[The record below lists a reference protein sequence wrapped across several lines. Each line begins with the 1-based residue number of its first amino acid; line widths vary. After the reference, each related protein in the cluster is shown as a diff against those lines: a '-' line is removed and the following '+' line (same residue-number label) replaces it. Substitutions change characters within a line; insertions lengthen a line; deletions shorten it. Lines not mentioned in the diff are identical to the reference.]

1 MIDTMKK
8 SESKSRIASGAGV
21 LALGSVVAKM
31 LGALYRIP
39 LTNILGAEGMG
50 MYQLVFSVY
59 ALFMVLAIAGIPT
72 ALSRIVA
79 EKRALGENSKGYF
92 AFCMAVLFTLGFLF
106 SLLMA
111 LISKNLAI
119 WQGNSDTYFGFVV
132 ISPSILLVCIISG
145 FRGYFQGQMYM
156 LPTAISNVVE
166 QVAKLAAGI
175 CLAILLKDR
184 GVVYAVC
191 GALGGVAISEF
202 VACVYMLLVYLI
214 RKDKEK
220 FARIKGDEIKG
231 VVRMALPIAV
241 VAIMMPLANFFD
253 SIIVVNML
261 KVYGLEKGVATA
273 QYGLASGPVNSL
285 VNMPIVA
292 IVSLAVAIV
301 PSVSMSRVGRDADGV
316 MLKSRLCV
324 KLAYLLGIPFAFF
337 FMVFAKNIIVFIYPS
352 LSNANVIVATNVLR
366 IVAFN
371 VISLAVMQIYI
382 SLLQALDKTKYAVL
396 SLGCAIIVKIL
407 LSIFLTREIGIYG
420 FAIASVAMGAVALFM
435 VIVCYYKICG
445 MYLAKNVGANLL
457 LGVIMALSGI
467 GVLALVKND
476 ILALF
481 VGMAVCFVLYVWFAF
496 LFGLVTRDDIEH
508 LPFKSLLY
516 AMHRIIRFWEYKN
529 ETR

>member
-1 MIDTMKK
+1 M
-8 SESKSRIASGAGV
+8 SKGERKVKIVGGAGV
-21 LALGSVVAKM
+21 LVIGSVVAKM

-59 ALFMVLAIAGIPT
+59 ALFMVLSVAGIPT

-92 AFCMAVLFTLGFLF
+92 VFCMLILLLLGTIFGG
-106 SLLMA
+106 LMA
-111 LISKNLAI
+111 LLSKPLAN
-119 WQGNSDTYFGFVV
+119 WQGNEDTRLGFVV
-132 ISPSILLVCIISG
+132 ISPAILFVCIISG
-145 FRGYFQGQMYM
+145 FRGYFQGYMYM

-166 QVAKLAAGI
+166 QIVKLVAGI

-184 GVVYAVC
+184 GIVYSVC
-191 GALGGVAISEF
+191 GALGGVAISEL
-202 VACVYMLLVYLI
+202 VTMLYMLITFVV
-214 RKDKEK
+214 RNKDNKEK
-220 FARIKGDEIKG
+220 FCRLSTFEVKG
-231 VVRMALPIAV
+231 VCHIALPIAL
-241 VAIMMPLANFFD
+241 VAIMMPLSGFFD

-261 KVYGLEKGVATA
+261 KVYGLEKSVATA

-285 VNMPIVA
+285 VNMPIVM

-301 PSVSMSRVGRDADGV
+301 PSVSMSRVDRDVDGV

-337 FMVFAKNIIVFIYPS
+337 FMVFAKNIITLIYPTLS
-352 LSNANVIVATNVLR
+352 QSNAIVAINVLR

-371 VISLAVMQIYI
+371 VVLLAVMQIYI

-396 SLGCAIIVKIL
+396 SLGCAIIVKIV
-407 LSIFLTREIGIYG
+407 LSILLTRKIGIYG
-420 FAIASVAMGAVALFM
+420 FAIASVAMGVVALSG
-435 VIVCYYKICG
+435 VVLSYYKICG
-445 MYLAKNVGANLL
+445 MQLGKNIGVNLL

-467 GVLALVKND
+467 GVLAIVENNL
-476 ILALF
+476 IALC
-481 VGMAVCFVLYVWFAF
+481 VGMLVCFVVYVWLA
-496 LFGLVTRDDIEH
+496 LLSGLVTRDDIAH
-508 LPFKSLLY
+508 LPLKCLLF
-516 AMHRIIRFWEYKN
+516 ALHRIIRFWEYKN